1 MVSQKMFWSYTSISA
16 EEIRKIHKIVNYE
29 RGDTLNIIQGNY
41 EIAVVISQKYLSELK
56 EIMENEKI
64 LNIEKNLVS
73 LTLSLTEEFFI
84 HQEVY
89 QSQLENFHG
98 KI

>member
-1 MVSQKMFWSYTSISA
+1 MSISA
-16 EEIRKIHKIVNYE
+16 EGIRKIHKIVNYE

>member
-16 EEIRKIHKIVNYE
+16 EVIRKIHKIVNYE

-41 EIAVVISQKYLSELK
+41 EITVVISQKYLSELK

-64 LNIEKNLVS
+64 LNIEK
-73 LTLSLTEEFFI
+73 I
-84 HQEVY
+84 
-89 QSQLENFHG
+89 
-98 KI
+98 

>member
-1 MVSQKMFWSYTSISA
+1 M
-16 EEIRKIHKIVNYE
+16 
-29 RGDTLNIIQGNY
+29 
-41 EIAVVISQKYLSELK
+41 VISQKYLSELK